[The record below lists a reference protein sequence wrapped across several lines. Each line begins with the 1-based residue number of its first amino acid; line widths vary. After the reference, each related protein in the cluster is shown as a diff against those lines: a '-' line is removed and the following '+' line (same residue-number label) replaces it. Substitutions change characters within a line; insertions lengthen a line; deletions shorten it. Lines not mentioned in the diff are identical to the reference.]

1 MQDYYAKALSGER
14 LQLCYELAPPRVQQ
28 YLAAEIGFVTEQL
41 DGLSSV
47 LELGCG
53 YGRVL
58 QELRRKARYVLG
70 IDTSQES
77 LLLARR
83 LLGRDAQCGLA
94 RMNAVSLAIRDK
106 QFDAVVC
113 VQNGIA
119 AFGVDQ
125 GLLVGEAIRVT
136 RSGGTVLFSSYSE
149 RFWAERL
156 AWFRIQAQH
165 GLIGEIDPVATGNG
179 VIVSRDG
186 FEAGTVGPEAFRS
199 LAARHGVSARS
210 MEIDDSSLFCEMS
223 VP

>member
-41 DGLSSV
+41 DGSSSV

-58 QELRRKARYVLG
+58 QEVRRKARWVLG

-77 LLLARR
+77 LLLARQ
-83 LLGRDAQCGLA
+83 LLGCGPPCGLA
-94 RMNAVSLAIRDK
+94 RMNAVGMAIRDQ

-119 AFGVDQ
+119 AFRVDQ
-125 GLLVGEAIRVT
+125 DMLVGEAVRVT
-136 RSGGTVLFSSYSE
+136 QSGGKILFSSYSE
-149 RFWAERL
+149 RFWDERL
-156 AWFRIQAQH
+156 AWFQIQAEH

-199 LAARHGVSARS
+199 LASSYGLSARLI
-210 MEIDDSSLFCEMS
+210 EIDDSSLFCEMS